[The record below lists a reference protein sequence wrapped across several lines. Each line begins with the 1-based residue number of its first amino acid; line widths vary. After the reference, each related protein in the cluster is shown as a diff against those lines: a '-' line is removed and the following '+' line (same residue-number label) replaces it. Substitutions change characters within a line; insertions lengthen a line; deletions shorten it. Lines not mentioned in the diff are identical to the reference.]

1 MVILLLLGIVLLFI
15 AFLSARAKAK
25 KKNTRELNAEWLPID
40 RNDVSCKKQQE
51 QEQKVYTNYKK
62 QEDETQDEDIIRYLA
77 GEDKALS
84 LELEID
90 YKDSKGNETT
100 RQIKLKRYR
109 INPDNKEALL
119 YGFCSLRNGGRDFY
133 ASRIQRCVD
142 LETGEVIENII
153 LYLEEKYEMSP
164 GGKIEKLW
172 NNQADE
178 INILVYVGKADGML
192 RKPKKEIIASYVIQT
207 NPDYQLTTDEIVV
220 SMKNIT
226 ALTKTQFA
234 RALGRLS
241 SKEEQPKKEL
251 IDYAERIINT
261 KKKRSTEEEAIIPYI
276 TKRLFPND
284 K

>member
-1 MVILLLLGIVLLFI
+1 M
-15 AFLSARAKAK
+15 
-25 KKNTRELNAEWLPID
+25 PID
-40 RNDVSCKKQQE
+40 RNDVSYKKQQE

-178 INILVYVGKADGML
+178 INVLVYVGKADGML